1 MRNRDIM
8 SAQNRAGRVKCLTY
22 IKTAGRG
29 NLVGSFFATAR
40 AVRQGFIQLGQT
52 DTPSRVLILAWI
64 MTPVIILAQLC
75 HRLFPRKERPMN
87 PRPTPAIDI
96 TPRTDTIDED
106 ILRFEP
112 GCFDEFEGTQEELD
126 AAIAAIQKDVMES
139 IKNGEM
145 TPPVL
150 IRGPNQ
156 CGSSPIVRKLQ

>member
-1 MRNRDIM
+1 MRNSDIM
-8 SAQNRAGRVKCLTY
+8 SVQNRAGRVKCLTY
-22 IKTAGRG
+22 IKTAGQG

-40 AVRQGFIQLGQT
+40 ALRQGFIQLGQT
-52 DTPSRVLILAWI
+52 DTPSRVLMLAWV

-75 HRLFPRKERPMN
+75 HRLLSRKERLVNARLTPPVDIN
-87 PRPTPAIDI
+87 PP
-96 TPRTDTIDED
+96 TDTIDED

-126 AAIAAIQKDVMES
+126 ADIAMIQKGVMES
-139 IKNGEM
+139 IRNGEM